1 MEVWPAIDL
10 MSGSCVRLIQ
20 GQYHKKISY
29 EMDPAKQAKRFHG
42 AGARFIHVV
51 DLDGAK
57 IGKPINVDAIRTIAQ
72 TQGVKIEVG
81 GGIRDEGSIRLMLD
95 IGVERVI
102 LGTSAVNRFAWFS
115 EMANKY
121 PGKLVLGIDARGSKV
136 AVKGWTQDAANQL
149 LDFAEM
155 AANLPL
161 AAIIYTDI
169 AKDGMMSGPNFERT
183 KALIDA
189 SKHPVIA
196 SGGVTEISD
205 VIKIKEIG
213 AAGVIIGR
221 TLYEGKM
228 DLKEAIKASKECL

>member
-29 EMDPAKQAKRFHG
+29 EADPAKQAKRFYE

-57 IGKPINVDAIRTIAQ
+57 VGKPINVDAIRAIEETEGI
-72 TQGVKIEVG
+72 KIEVG
-81 GGIRDEGSIRLMLD
+81 GGIRDENSIRLMLD

-102 LGTSAVNRFAWFS
+102 LGTSAVNRFEWFS

-136 AVKGWTQDAANQL
+136 AVEGWTQDAANQL
-149 LDFAEM
+149 LDFARM
-155 AANLPL
+155 ADDLPL

-169 AKDGMMSGPNFERT
+169 AKDGMMSGPNLERT

-189 SKHPVIA
+189 SKHPVVA

-205 VIKIKEIG
+205 VIKVKEIG

-228 DLKEAIKASKECL
+228 DLKEAIEASKD

>member
-10 MSGSCVRLIQ
+10 MSGNCVRLIQ

-29 EMDPAKQAKRFHG
+29 EVDPAKQAKGFYE

-57 IGKPINVDAIRTIAQ
+57 IGKPINVDAIRDIVRTE
-72 TQGVKIEVG
+72 GVKIEVG
-81 GGIRDEGSIRLMLD
+81 GGIRDEGSIRLMFD

-102 LGTSAVNRFAWFS
+102 LGTSAVNNFTWFT
-115 EMANKY
+115 EMANKF
-121 PGKLVLGIDARGSKV
+121 PHKLVLGIDARGSKV
-136 AVKGWTQDAANQL
+136 AVKGWTQDVANKL
-149 LDFAEM
+149 LDFAQM
-155 AANLPL
+155 AEDLPL

-169 AKDGMMSGPNFERT
+169 VKDGMMSGPNLERT

-189 SKHPVIA
+189 SNHPVVA

-205 VIKIKEIG
+205 VVKVKEIG

-228 DLKEAIKASKECL
+228 DLKEAIKVSKD

>member
-29 EMDPAKQAKRFHG
+29 EVDPAKQARKFHE
-42 AGARFIHVV
+42 AGAKFIHVV

-57 IGKPINVDAIRTIAQ
+57 VGKPINVDAIRSIAQ
-72 TQGVKIEVG
+72 TESVKIEVG
-81 GGIRDEGSIRLMLD
+81 GGIRDENSIRLMLD

-102 LGTSAVNRFAWFS
+102 LGTSAVNRFTWFS
-115 EMANKY
+115 EMAHKF

-136 AVKGWTQDAANQL
+136 AVKGWTEDAASQI

-155 AANLPL
+155 AKDLPL

-189 SKHPVIA
+189 SNHPVVA

-205 VIKIKEIG
+205 VVKVKEIG
-213 AAGVIIGR
+213 AAGIIIGR

-228 DLKEAIKASKECL
+228 DLKEAIEVSKG

>member
-29 EMDPAKQAKRFHG
+29 EIDPAKQAKSFYEDG
-42 AGARFIHVV
+42 AKFIHVV

-57 IGKPINVDAIRTIAQ
+57 VGKPINVDAIKAIAQ
-72 TQGVKIEVG
+72 TEGVKIEVG
-81 GGIRDEGSIRLMLD
+81 GGIRDENSIRLMFD

-102 LGTSAVNRFAWFS
+102 LGTSAVNKFTWFS

-136 AVKGWTQDAANQL
+136 AVEGWTQDAANQIW
-149 LDFAEM
+149 DFAEM

-169 AKDGMMSGPNFERT
+169 AKDGMMAGPNFERT
-183 KALIDA
+183 KALIEA
-189 SKHPVIA
+189 SNHPVVA

-205 VIKIKEIG
+205 VIKCKEIG
-213 AAGVIIGR
+213 AAGCIIGR

-228 DLKEAIKASKECL
+228 DLKEAIKVARD